1 MFPIDYH
8 SQILLVLKNWSRI
21 QNDIIAAELVKEGSL
36 KLIIE
41 LQQLIRWQPGS
52 GGRKLEFLEAASVE
66 GERAK
71 AKLI

>member
-1 MFPIDYH
+1 MIVFPIDYH

-21 QNDIIAAELVKEGSL
+21 QNDIIAAEGSL

-52 GGRKLEFLEAASVE
+52 GWRKLEFLAAASVE

-71 AKLI
+71 VKLI

>member
-1 MFPIDYH
+1 MIVFPIDYH

-21 QNDIIAAELVKEGSL
+21 QNDIIAAEGSL

-41 LQQLIRWQPGS
+41 LQQLIRWQSGS
-52 GGRKLEFLEAASVE
+52 GWRKLEFLEAASVE

-71 AKLI
+71 VKLI